1 MGRVK
6 TNESTS
12 TTANADAQWH
22 MKLIKQATPAMDFT
36 WLPPA
41 EEWDFRSVTKRECR
55 VACHWEYSRQ
65 DRLSM
70 AQLPNGQGY
79 CPHNYRGAARERF
92 PQLWTTLT
100 KAQREQVL
108 KSFYQAPALQVHK
121 LGDFLKR
128 VTIPGVSPEIPANL
142 LQHAYV
148 IIPNFT
154 GRGVVAVT
162 RQFGKWASAESNQY
176 PPSRRAQA
184 AHLPFDALKW
194 LAVLRIDEA
203 RRQAGVTIDKARATV
218 KAYGL
223 QHPFNHHGDAF
234 PNYSSDGG
242 WSKARTDALKCQTQ
256 ARTNPAYLLAELV

>member
-1 MGRVK
+1 
-6 TNESTS
+6 
-12 TTANADAQWH
+12 
-22 MKLIKQATPAMDFT
+22 MKLIKKATPAMDFT

-65 DRLSM
+65 ARLFM
-70 AQLPNGQGY
+70 AQLPNGQNH
-79 CPHNYRGAARERF
+79 CPSNYRGAARELF

-108 KSFYQAPALQVHK
+108 KSFSPAPALQVHK

-128 VTIPGVSPEIPANL
+128 VTVSGVSSEIPANFL
-142 LQHAYV
+142 EYAYV
-148 IIPNFT
+148 IIPSFT
-154 GRGVVAVT
+154 GHGVVAVT
-162 RQFGKWASAESNQY
+162 RQLGKWASAESKQY
-176 PPSRRAQA
+176 PPSPKAQA
-184 AHLPFDALKW
+184 ADLPFDALKW

-203 RRQAGVTIDKARATV
+203 RRQAAVTIKKARDTV
-218 KAYGL
+218 EAYGL
-223 QHPFNHHGDAF
+223 QHAFNHHGDVF